1 MLNELKLMNNSGLF
15 DLTGRV
21 AIITGG
27 AGLLGAE
34 HAIALHSHGAKVIL
48 ADYNED
54 KCKEAAQ
61 ALAKEGIATT
71 AKYCDVTQKESWEKL
86 LTDVID
92 AFGRVDIL
100 VNNAGFTNQSKS
112 ANFDASFED
121 FPLEDWNAIM
131 NVNLTGTFLGCQ
143 VVGKHMVSKGK
154 GSIVNIASLYG
165 VVSPNHKIYPGTGI
179 SQPVAYSVSKHGVVA
194 LTKYLATLWAEKGV
208 RVNAL
213 TPGGIFNN
221 HQGLFFERFKQLNPI
236 GRMSDKTELRGGI
249 VYLAS
254 DASSHVVG
262 HNLIIDGGWTAW

>member
-1 MLNELKLMNNSGLF
+1 MNQLNLF
-15 DLTGRV
+15 DLSNRV
-21 AIITGG
+21 AIVTGG
-27 AGLLGAE
+27 AGLLASE
-34 HAIALHSHGAKVIL
+34 HAIALAAYGAKVIL
-48 ADYNED
+48 ADFNKD
-54 KCKEAAQ
+54 KCEAAVETLQ
-61 ALAKEGIATT
+61 QNDVAAT
-71 AKYCDVTQKESWEKL
+71 AKYCDVTSKESWEKL
-86 LTDVID
+86 LEEVIKE
-92 AFGRVDIL
+92 FGQVDIL

-112 ANFDASFED
+112 ANFDASFEN

-143 VVGKHMVSKGK
+143 VVGKHMLENGK
-154 GSIVNIASLYG
+154 GSIINIASLYG

-179 SQPVAYSVSKHGVVA
+179 SQPVAYSVSKHGVVS

-213 TPGGIFNN
+213 TPGGIFND
-221 HQGLFFERFKQLNPI
+221 HKGLFLERFKQLNPI

>member
-1 MLNELKLMNNSGLF
+1 MTEVNLF

-21 AIITGG
+21 AIVTGG
-27 AGLLGAE
+27 AGLLASE
-34 HAIALHSHGAKVIL
+34 HAIALSAYGAKVIL
-48 ADYNED
+48 ADVNLE
-54 KCKEAAQ
+54 KCTEATNRLQLDGVEA
-61 ALAKEGIATT
+61 T
-71 AKYCDVTQKESWEKL
+71 AKVCDVTSKESWQRL
-86 LTDVID
+86 LDEVVTD
-92 AFGRVDIL
+92 FGKVDIL
-100 VNNAGFTNQSKS
+100 INNAGFTNQSKS
-112 ANFDASFED
+112 ANFDATFEN

-143 VVGKHMVSKGK
+143 VLGKHMLENGK

-179 SQPVAYSVSKHGVVA
+179 SQPVAYSVSKHGVVS

-208 RVNAL
+208 KVNAL
-213 TPGGIFNN
+213 TPGGIFND
-221 HQGLFFERFKQLNPI
+221 HKGLFLERFKQMNPI

-254 DASSHVVG
+254 DASSHVIG